1 MSPLTSSPL
10 PSIPRTDP
18 DCNTT
23 LQKGVSSTGGVTLS
37 KEAGDG
43 NPNPTIRRRRAQGTL
58 QSSSSPEA
66 PPSFGGTMVG
76 SAAGG
81 PAWIWRLR
89 AHTEGKRKFM
99 SIAVG
104 GLIAWRTLPRPSAPL
119 QSSLG
124 TQAYSGSKDVTSAQV
139 PSPEENRVI
148 FFFFWLSIFA
158 TYFEMEYIDNL
169 HCGGFCFVLFRCTA
183 T

>member
-124 TQAYSGSKDVTSAQV
+124 TQAYSGSKDGIAVHIRKVGGNKQSDAF
-139 PSPEENRVI
+139 I
-148 FFFFWLSIFA
+148 FFNFMPMLCWSILILQFSVC
-158 TYFEMEYIDNL
+158 L
-169 HCGGFCFVLFRCTA
+169 
-183 T
+183 